1 MDSPTPEKLQLVG
14 AVEAYP
20 DLMPGILF
28 VTCPDK
34 AKSCVS
40 VSTCQRL
47 HDETISRKADPEA
60 CARPCS
66 RCATGVILWRGES
79 SRLPPVNIE
88 HCPRCGR
95 TGRLVGR
102 RTAARLHHGACVA
115 CLAGIASLRT
125 KRALE
130 PVGIRSCSRLL
141 WPRGLSVTLRTACL
155 SGQSGLATAKAR
167 PYSAS
172 CCVIH
177 QQSFTTSAPE

>member
-95 TGRLVGR
+95 TGTRWRPIQG
-102 RTAARLHHGACVA
+102 TETPAAPHASAAAQLCR
-115 CLAGIASLRT
+115 AGQCKCT
-125 KRALE
+125 
-130 PVGIRSCSRLL
+130 RSCIRPANSR
-141 WPRGLSVTLRTACL
+141 RGC
-155 SGQSGLATAKAR
+155 AR
-167 PYSAS
+167 
-172 CCVIH
+172 
-177 QQSFTTSAPE
+177 QQLYFFTIRRRRWQRCRRKLGWRKRWQFERR